1 LRNDNTQ
8 TIQQAKRETVTN
20 SKVRD
25 GRVAAQ
31 IQRTHV
37 GGYQTSC
44 GTEKP
49 STAVVLAVAKIIGT
63 DPLALP
69 QLAGTI
75 DPDAL
80 DSIITNGDG
89 DAQVTFGY
97 ASCDITVTN
106 DKEIRI
112 ITNSE

>member
-1 LRNDNTQ
+1 M
-8 TIQQAKRETVTN
+8 TN

-69 QLAGTI
+69 QLAETI

-97 ASCDITVTN
+97 ASCDVTVTN
-106 DKEIRI
+106 DEEIRI